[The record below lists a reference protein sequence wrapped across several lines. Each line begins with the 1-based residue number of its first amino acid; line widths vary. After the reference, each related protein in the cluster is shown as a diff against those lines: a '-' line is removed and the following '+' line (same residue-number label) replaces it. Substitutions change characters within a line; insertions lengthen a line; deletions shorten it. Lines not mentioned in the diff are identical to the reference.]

1 MEIIQ
6 IPLAKMA
13 TFCYVV
19 ADKITKTCALIDPA
33 FEIEKILQTVKENDL
48 KVTYV
53 INTHCHS
60 DHSAGNAAI
69 IEATGAKLLIH
80 KKDARFLN
88 RFPNKIFTRLL
99 GGKTSPLP
107 DTLLNDGDRIDI
119 GETRLEVIHTPG
131 HTPGG
136 ISLYCSGHVITGDTL
151 FVGSIGRT
159 DLPGGSLKQLVL
171 SVKEKLYTLP
181 GDTIVWPGHHYGSKT
196 SSTIEIEKQTNP
208 FIK

>member
-19 ADKITKTCALIDPA
+19 ADKNTKTCALIDPA

-60 DHSAGNAAI
+60 DHSAGNAVVV
-69 IEATGAKLLIH
+69 EVTGAKLLIH
-80 KKDARFLN
+80 KKDARFLK

-99 GGKTSPLP
+99 GGKKSPLP
-107 DTLLNDGDRIDI
+107 DILLNDGDRIDI
-119 GETRLEVIHTPG
+119 GETKLEVIHTPG

-136 ISLYCSGHVITGDTL
+136 ISLYCKGHVITGDTL
-151 FVGSIGRT
+151 FVGNIGRT
-159 DLPGGSLKQLVL
+159 DLPGGSLKQLVS

-181 GDTIVWPGHHYGSKT
+181 GDTIVWPGHHYGSTT
-196 SSTIEIEKQTNP
+196 SSTINIEKRTNP